1 MVAINK
7 HSGSDDPSTGKFD
20 HVAQAIQDIR
30 ELRDR
35 HDREKQ
41 ERHTS
46 RFSPARLVRS
56 AKVDIPLEE
65 ALPLFL
71 STPDNQDSQSTDQD
85 APHQDPEHQ
94 DSLHQEEASERDC
107 LDQAAECQKP
117 SDQETGHQ
125 DEPRHQDVR
134 HQNSRLRDGWHQEGW
149 QQAALESDRERMD
162 ADVSSTIT
170 KTTVKKSI
178 LAASVLFALVAL
190 FMLEDPRTL
199 IADASASL
207 TAVLPKMSSR
217 GGPAPAPEKTAA
229 TPSAPVAAV
238 TVAPTREAIAAAYQT
253 ALQGQ
258 PTTAPPPNPAD
269 PDEAATLQKR
279 AHDGDVLFKQFQAW
293 EAAQSAKAAG
303 RAAQ

>member
-20 HVAQAIQDIR
+20 HVAQAIRDIR

-41 ERHTS
+41 ERHAF
-46 RFSPARLVRS
+46 RFSTARLVRS

-85 APHQDPEHQ
+85 APRQDPEHQ

-107 LDQAAECQKP
+107 LDQASECQEP

-134 HQNSRLRDGWHQEGW
+134 HQNSRRRDGWHQEGW
-149 QQAALESDRERMD
+149 QQAALEFRPRAHGRGRLIHNHEDNPEKEYSGGVSPFRPCCIVHAGRSPHPDRRCERFAHGCAAED
-162 ADVSSTIT
+162 VQQGRPGARTGENRRDSFGAGYRRGGCAD
-170 KTTVKKSI
+170 
-178 LAASVLFALVAL
+178 
-190 FMLEDPRTL
+190 
-199 IADASASL
+199 
-207 TAVLPKMSSR
+207 SR
-217 GGPAPAPEKTAA
+217 GYCGRLSNRAARPADNCSPA
-229 TPSAPVAAV
+229 
-238 TVAPTREAIAAAYQT
+238 
-253 ALQGQ
+253 
-258 PTTAPPPNPAD
+258 NPAD

>member
-1 MVAINK
+1 
-7 HSGSDDPSTGKFD
+7 
-20 HVAQAIQDIR
+20 
-30 ELRDR
+30 
-35 HDREKQ
+35 
-41 ERHTS
+41 
-46 RFSPARLVRS
+46 
-56 AKVDIPLEE
+56 
-65 ALPLFL
+65 
-71 STPDNQDSQSTDQD
+71 
-85 APHQDPEHQ
+85 
-94 DSLHQEEASERDC
+94 
-107 LDQAAECQKP
+107 
-117 SDQETGHQ
+117 
-125 DEPRHQDVR
+125 
-134 HQNSRLRDGWHQEGW
+134 
-149 QQAALESDRERMD
+149 MD

-170 KTTVKKSI
+170 KTTLKKGI

-229 TPSAPVAAV
+229 TPSAPVTAV
-238 TVAPTREAIAAAYQT
+238 AVAPTREAIAAAYQT

-293 EAAQSAKAAG
+293 EAAQSAKAGGSGGPISVGGGAAQPPPLPRARFNAA
-303 RAAQ
+303 RAASRCSGVM